1 MDQVIFINIISSDIL
16 VIQYSN
22 VSVQILLFIQFCNV
36 GSLFI
41 CFIDYFSL
49 IINTS
54 GSDKSFL

>member
-1 MDQVIFINIISSDIL
+1 MCNTLYIISSDIL

-22 VSVQILLFIQFCNV
+22 VSVQILLFFQFYNV
-36 GSLFI
+36 GSNLFI
-41 CFIDYFSL
+41 CFTDYFSL